1 MQLKEKLALICKTT
15 DTNEKGI
22 NLLLEYYQKSLGWDE
37 EKAIA
42 YVINLFENGTI
53 DAIKVLGKG
62 DGNTSKSRKGAN
74 NGKTE

>member
-22 NLLLEYYQKSLGWDE
+22 NLLLEYYQKSLGWSE

-42 YVINLFENGTI
+42 YVIDLFENGTI
-53 DAIKVLGKG
+53 DAIKGLGAG
-62 DGNTSKSRKGAN
+62 DSKNSKSRKEAN

>member
-22 NLLLEYYQKSLGWDE
+22 NLLLEYYQKILGWSE

-42 YVINLFENGTI
+42 YIIDLFENGTI
-53 DAIKVLGKG
+53 DAIKILGTG
-62 DGNTSKSRKGAN
+62 DGNTFKSRKGAN

>member
-22 NLLLEYYQKSLGWDE
+22 NLLLEYYQKTLGWSE

-42 YVINLFENGTI
+42 YALELFDNGTI
-53 DAIKVLGKG
+53 DAIKNLGVDDG
-62 DGNTSKSRKGAN
+62 DNSDSRKEAN

>member
-15 DTNEKGI
+15 DTSEKGI
-22 NLLLEYYQKSLGWDE
+22 NLLLEYYQKILGWSE

-42 YVINLFENGTI
+42 YIIDLFENSTI
-53 DAIKVLGKG
+53 DAIKVLGTG

>member
-15 DTNEKGI
+15 DTNKKGI
-22 NLLLEYYQKSLGWDE
+22 NLLLEYYQKTLGWSE

-42 YVINLFENGTI
+42 YVIDLFENGTI
-53 DAIKVLGKG
+53 DAIKVLGAG
-62 DGNTSKSRKGAN
+62 DSKKSKSRKEAN